1 MESSLIWKKLNFQ
14 NNRIVTSLE
23 IKGLAKEIG
32 NNEER
37 AIAYL
42 QEEGYIVRI
51 LRGIFYV
58 RTPDEKMRKGLDRS
72 LFELVGMA
80 IGKKGV
86 KEWYFGL
93 DTALRLNGMTHEY
106 HDITHVLTDS
116 FRTTKPIMIDGS
128 RFSFVRRNKR
138 FFGFGMKEEKNYHY
152 SDPERTILDIAYYA
166 YLHGKN
172 IKEVR
177 EPMVD
182 YEVTLDKGRF
192 SEYLRHYP
200 RRFIKALG
208 KIDPGG
214 ER

>member
-1 MESSLIWKKLNFQ
+1 MESSLIWKKLNIQ
-14 NNRIVTSLE
+14 KERIVTSLE

-32 NNEER
+32 NNEDR

-80 IGKKGV
+80 LVKKGV

-116 FRTTKPIMIDGS
+116 FRTTKPIMIGGS

-152 SDPERTILDIAYYA
+152 SDPERTILDLAYYA
-166 YLHGKN
+166 YLHGKVEN
-172 IKEVR
+172 RIKESLVEYGGDLNQER
-177 EPMVD
+177 LCD
-182 YEVTLDKGRF
+182 YLHRYPKRYIRILKGM
-192 SEYLRHYP
+192 
-200 RRFIKALG
+200 K
-208 KIDPGG
+208 
-214 ER
+214 